1 MKSSGSLRGNNT
13 KQNDHSPAS
22 RRCLKRSLTVFLDK
36 PNEPGNHALY
46 HYHFEIAAVNAMA
59 SAMSTA
65 TATATAAATATV
77 SSLIIS
83 SSGLAPRSLRFVF
96 LICYQMILS
105 SHRSRSRLLPPPL
118 LFRPQTKRLP
128 ADETPPR
135 DHKGLFPFF
144 IYRQIIYPAAH
155 ARVYSSPIS
164 LRRRNPAPR
173 SLRFV
178 FRF

>member
-1 MKSSGSLRGNNT
+1 M
-13 KQNDHSPAS
+13 SPATARQS
-22 RRCLKRSLTVFLDK
+22 
-36 PNEPGNHALY
+36 LY

-96 LICYQMILS
+96 LFCYQTILS
-105 SHRSRSRLLPPPL
+105 SHRSRYRLLPPPL
-118 LFRPQTKRLP
+118 LLRPQTKRLP
-128 ADETPPR
+128 ADETPPL

-144 IYRQIIYPAAH
+144 ISTDNSSRRSRSCLVLFHFSPQTKPRPAIGVADSLN
-155 ARVYSSPIS
+155 APPTPITCQG
-164 LRRRNPAPR
+164 LVDETRGKGIG
-173 SLRFV
+173 
-178 FRF
+178 